1 MGMYYGGLPSGNG
14 AGFDLPGGGDF
25 AEIAERQRAMAPLAQ
40 YQAALAQMNPTAGR
54 YGQQAAMQG
63 FSPAYS
69 MYEAFGIPGTGA
81 ETYCAFS
88 DYLEGA
94 GAAGQSQANIQDR
107 MRMIASATTGQG
119 RDGGD
124 VDPIRS
130 GLYETYYGGDPGE
143 AASRR
148 LAQTEMMSGLGAGR
162 ANPQMQR
169 AMQSV
174 IDRMYNQYLGSG
186 TGGYTAATGS
196 TPGGFMDYYL
206 QRRGLRDV

>member
-1 MGMYYGGLPSGNG
+1 MASFYGLPSGYG

-81 ETYCAFS
+81 ETYGSFS
-88 DYLEGA
+88 DYLAGA
-94 GAAGQSQANIQDR
+94 GGAGVTRPDIRSR
-107 MRMIASATTGQG
+107 MNRIASATTGQG
-119 RDGGD
+119 QAGEYI
-124 VDPIRS
+124 DPVNAA
-130 GLYETYYGGDPGE
+130 LYETYYAGDPGE

-174 IDRMYNQYLGSG
+174 VDRMYNQYLGSG
-186 TGGYTAATGS
+186 TEGYRAAPGS